1 MGTWEHGTGVTS
13 SHGRRTR
20 YIYTAIRAILWSLPF
35 PTFHFHYTFI
45 RLILTISC
53 FPSQLSVCRP
63 CITATH
69 ITSSSSCQ
77 QFYHKLQQQQQ
88 DAAGIKTSKLLSN
101 CQLYCQ
107 LCIQFLSFPWERD
120 INQHEWEQQEEIKT
134 CTAPLSARC
143 VTIFTHSV
151 TRPGCQHSRNTG
163 AGHSAA
169 VWRFAPLY
177 SSIIAGL
184 CWTGDCCSSPG
195 TLLTAVQTPPADKRF
210 NNYLYSH
217 LFLVWLTNF
226 TVHLVQLSFI
236 LMLQLWVIAAVMNM
250 TQWDISSSGPQP
262 SPARACWNVAGQQPD
277 VHRTHATFVNPFP
290 ALIHNFVKIL
300 N

>member
-1 MGTWEHGTGVTS
+1 MVTEGGRKLGTAATCDPPRGASLQLDTVWEHGTGVTS

-107 LCIQFLSFPWERD
+107 LCIQFLSFP
-120 INQHEWEQQEEIKT
+120 
-134 CTAPLSARC
+134 
-143 VTIFTHSV
+143 
-151 TRPGCQHSRNTG
+151 
-163 AGHSAA
+163 
-169 VWRFAPLY
+169 
-177 SSIIAGL
+177 
-184 CWTGDCCSSPG
+184 
-195 TLLTAVQTPPADKRF
+195 
-210 NNYLYSH
+210 
-217 LFLVWLTNF
+217 
-226 TVHLVQLSFI
+226 
-236 LMLQLWVIAAVMNM
+236 
-250 TQWDISSSGPQP
+250 
-262 SPARACWNVAGQQPD
+262 
-277 VHRTHATFVNPFP
+277 
-290 ALIHNFVKIL
+290 
-300 N
+300 